1 MTLEVGIDIGDVDL
15 VICMDPPFSIGSFL
29 QRIGRGCRRLQ
40 GKTRVLWAARDR
52 ASSLIFEA
60 LVAQSAVG
68 VPATPAAPIR
78 RSILVQQALA
88 YLRQVDKHSRTVEQ
102 CRNTLALSVLP
113 VFSAETVADVLR
125 AMTGQK
131 LLRIQDSV
139 VEPAEEGWSFIE
151 STRIFNNIGS
161 TFSDVALVDAD
172 TGMQLANVRGLKTG
186 ATGVQIGGH
195 SYEVVGSPS
204 ARVRKVRATTEIH
217 PTPTYAAR
225 KLPYAADVGVAL
237 ARRFDVQA
245 IELLILNLGDAL
257 AAFTWLGRLQ
267 NLSLEG
273 LLERRRVVVKA
284 SSFCIKFSGVQP
296 ADCLRV
302 LRELAS
308 EPSPEN
314 PLLDLPV
321 EKVSDLGPHF
331 KLLNEEQQRQTR
343 GDWFQLGALR
353 KYIGGLEG
361 HRIVDKLF

>member
-1 MTLEVGIDIGDVDL
+1 MCG
-15 VICMDPPFSIGSFL
+15 
-29 QRIGRGCRRLQ
+29 
-40 GKTRVLWAARDR
+40 ARDR
-52 ASSLIFEA
+52 ASSLILEA

-161 TFSDVALVDAD
+161 TFSGRRACRCRHGNAIGECPRLEDGGDRRSDWRPLY
-172 TGMQLANVRGLKTG
+172 
-186 ATGVQIGGH
+186 GVL
-195 SYEVVGSPS
+195 GSPS

-237 ARRFDVQA
+237 VRPFDVQA

-267 NLSLEG
+267 NVSLEG
-273 LLERRRVVVKA
+273 LLERRRVEVKA
-284 SSFCIKFSGVQP
+284 SSFCIKCSGVKP

-321 EKVSDLGPHF
+321 EKVVDLGPHF
-331 KLLNEEQQRQTR
+331 NSTLLRFFVAISPR
-343 GDWFQLGALR
+343 
-353 KYIGGLEG
+353 
-361 HRIVDKLF
+361 